1 MELSHEFRNNIGIGP
16 AEQPQ
21 DELLRRYVSGSW
33 KFVDIS
39 EWQEEETALAP
50 AMDSSFCFPQLAILQ
65 PHLNY
70 GRKLKLYTFEHLSMS
85 ALHPVAF

>member
-1 MELSHEFRNNIGIGP
+1 MEVTRKFRNNMGIGP
-16 AEQPQ
+16 AEHPQ
-21 DELLRRYVSGSW
+21 DKLRRRNVSGSW

-50 AMDSSFCFPQLAILQ
+50 AMDSSFCFPHLAILQ
-65 PHLNY
+65 PHLNC
-70 GRKLKLYTFEHLSMS
+70 GRKLKLYTFEHLSKS